1 MFKNIVLV
9 LLAASTL
16 NQPAWSQEPDA
27 VDVSEQ
33 LEIEEAPIPEPPYPG
48 AESGEFAADKS
59 AVKTYQA
66 PEFPRPV
73 KVDDEGNY
81 YYGTNVPLPVP
92 SNHPDIE
99 KPNATA
105 ADGEFQYTVDSKP
118 PAPIAHPGIEQPIT
132 VKADGDYLYQVE
144 ASPRKGGASFR
155 LGMLTPPKLQ
165 NRVNGLKFEE
175 IYSRDPLFTLFLD
188 YDWRI
193 FSSSYL
199 GRLSLKF
206 GSGLTFTNGQG
217 RFKDPSR
224 INEAPVERFNFI
236 LFPNQLTAAYK
247 FQFADT
253 QVLVPYVEGGAGYF
267 TYTEIRDDA
276 KKVRFGATPVAV
288 AAGGVN
294 FLLDWLDQEA
304 IRSLDASYGINHLWL
319 TAEVRQIVGLR
330 SDFDFTS
337 TSFNAGFLV
346 EF

>member
-1 MFKNIVLV
+1 MFKSLALSI
-9 LLAASTL
+9 LAASTL
-16 NQPAWSQEPDA
+16 TQTAWSQEPDA
-27 VDVSEQ
+27 EDLSEQ

-66 PEFPRPV
+66 PVFPRPV
-73 KVDDEGNY
+73 KIDDEGNY

-92 SNHPDIE
+92 SNHPGIE
-99 KPNATA
+99 KPKATT

-118 PAPIAHPGIEQPIT
+118 PTPVAHPGIEQPVSVT
-132 VKADGDYLYQVE
+132 ADGDYLYKVE
-144 ASPRKGGASFR
+144 ASPRKGGVSFR
-155 LGMLTPPKLQ
+155 FGTLSAPKLE
-165 NRVNGLKFEE
+165 NRINGVKFDE
-175 IYSRDPLFTLFLD
+175 IYSNEPLVTLFLD

-193 FSSSYL
+193 FSSF

-247 FQFADT
+247 FQFTDT
-253 QVLVPYVEGGAGYF
+253 QILVPYVEGGGGYF
-267 TYTEIRDDA
+267 TYAEIRDDA
-276 KKVRFGATPVAV
+276 KRARFGATPVAV

-294 FLLDWLDQEA
+294 FLLDWLDPVA
-304 IRSLDASYGINHLWL
+304 IRSLDATYGINHLWL

-330 SDFDFTS
+330 SDFDFSS
-337 TSFNAGFLV
+337 TSINGGFLV